1 MTEKTLHFDALR
13 AYLNLLEKNIARR
26 GDVSRKEHFARM
38 LIAKLQDEDVNP
50 VSYRVAVN
58 SLLDALPTEY
68 KGDAVSVAREF
79 FPFLVS
85 DIKSVAAMMQSGSY
99 RGFSAGN
106 GVIGDS
112 DIKCIEG
119 LIDQSAGQALTARQS
134 ALHGKYLACLAK
146 LGLEEGVMAIRGK
159 MSRLLLNLTC
169 NQVVTHVL
177 YRTALDGILPKLS
190 SEKTRQYFLLVARE
204 FYYFLTEDPNA
215 PAMVNVMDSE

>member
-1 MTEKTLHFDALR
+1 M
-13 AYLNLLEKNIARR
+13 
-26 GDVSRKEHFARM
+26 
-38 LIAKLQDEDVNP
+38 
-50 VSYRVAVN
+50 
-58 SLLDALPTEY
+58 PTEY

-106 GVIGDS
+106 SVIGDS
-112 DIKCIEG
+112 DIKCIDG
-119 LIDQSAGQALTARQS
+119 LIGQSTGQALTARQS
-134 ALHGKYLACLAK
+134 ALHGKYLACLAT
-146 LGLEEGVMAIRGK
+146 LGVEEGARAIRGK
-159 MSRLLLNLTC
+159 MSRLLLYLTC
-169 NQVVTHVL
+169 KQEVTHVL
-177 YRTALDGILPKLS
+177 YRAALDGILPKLS